1 MTWFRVRTAS
11 VTLTLTAIGAWAVP
25 APAAAVGEPQIIVAG
40 IDSTDRFGVAW
51 QLAPN
56 TKFDGVYVA
65 TTSIPDPLLP
75 EFFAGETFVDF
86 GCARPAEDCRLP
98 ASATSWR
105 STRRGSRDRRYYVKV
120 NAIDAKGESRTSP
133 VWVIDDTKPIIP
145 GRPKASQAPTNMPA
159 DGHLFSPPPAFS
171 IPTPTLDLLSPP
183 KTIDGV
189 LRNGIRARL
198 SCPAAECFGQFELK
212 LGSRQ
217 LTMVEASIRPDG
229 SRSVVLR
236 PRGNRR
242 RELRTRSATR
252 LYIRTL
258 VLQPGAKRTRLTRS
272 LSVRR

>member
-1 MTWFRVRTAS
+1 M
-11 VTLTLTAIGAWAVP
+11 P
-25 APAAAVGEPQIIVAG
+25 APAAAAGEPLVTIAG
-40 IDSTDRFGVAW
+40 IDGTDRFGIAW

-86 GCARPAEDCRLP
+86 ECARPAEDCRLP

-105 STRRGSRDRRYYVKV
+105 STQRGSRDRRYYVKV
-120 NAIDAKGESRTSP
+120 TAIDAKGEARTSP
-133 VWVIDDTKPIIP
+133 VWVIDDTKPVIP
-145 GRPKASQAPTNMPA
+145 GRPKPSQTPTNTPTV
-159 DGHLFSPPPAFS
+159 GHLFSPPPAAD
-171 IPTPTLDLLSPP
+171 IPTPTLALLSPP

-189 LRNGIRARL
+189 LRSGIRARL
-198 SCPAAECFGQFELK
+198 RCPAAECFGQFELK
-212 LGSRQ
+212 LGTTQ

-236 PRGNRR
+236 LRGNRR
-242 RELRTRSATR
+242 RQLRARSAAR

-258 VLQPGAKRTRLTRS
+258 VLQPGGKRTRLARS
-272 LSVRR
+272 VSVKR